1 MIALRRAID
10 VLLVA
15 WLAAILAV
23 ALAHHLAPASGA
35 RVLAIGAGSV
45 GPATPIG
52 SLVLAVERDPSAIVV
67 GDRVALHLPASTI
80 ATHWIS
86 GIVEHGDERWFET
99 GGGRDAALIAADRIF
114 GRIEVVVPLAG
125 HLLTMLSSPL
135 GTVALLSI
143 AAALWLAAWLIEDGI
158 RSRTRVHRPPSRIR
172 IERLSGAPGSATRP
186 RRHDRAIRALDQ
198 ARGRAP
204 R

>member
-1 MIALRRAID
+1 MIALRRLLD

-35 RVLAIGAGSV
+35 RVLAIAAGSV
-45 GPATPIG
+45 GPASPIG

-67 GDRVALHLPASTI
+67 GDRVALTLPAGTI
-80 ATHWIS
+80 VTHRIS
-86 GIVEHGDERWFET
+86 AIVEHGDERWFET
-99 GGGRDAALIAADRIF
+99 GGGRDAALIAADRII
-114 GRIEVVVPLAG
+114 GRVEVVVPLAG
-125 HLLTMLSSPL
+125 HLLTMLASPL

-158 RSRTRVHRPPSRIR
+158 RSRTRVHRPTSRIR
-172 IERLSGAPGSATRP
+172 IERHTGAPGSATRHG
-186 RRHDRAIRALDQ
+186 RQARAVRVLDQ